1 MSEDNSNIGS
11 TFSEVNENEERLTQK
26 VEVTVGDLQIMVNI
40 IEAVTARG
48 GFRAPELKGIG
59 EYFEKISGMIPKE
72 ATPNTTSTQ

>member
-1 MSEDNSNIGS
+1 MSEGNSNVGS
-11 TFSEVNENEERLTQK
+11 TVSEVNENEERLSQK
-26 VEVTVGDLQIMVNI
+26 VEVTAGDLQVMVNI

-72 ATPNTTSTQ
+72 EKTSSQ